1 MNNTQI
7 QFDFNLPEDDME
19 FLNNLEYKFQT
30 RKDGSYRWM
39 ILENYPIPDGY
50 NVSTASIAISIPNGY
65 PTNQLDMAYFSPPL
79 SRVDNKPIGATQ
91 VQQKILGQSYQRWSR
106 HRTASNPWRPGL
118 DDISTHL
125 SLINEWLLREFSK
138 R

>member
-19 FLNNLEYKFQT
+19 FLRNLEYRFHT
-30 RKDGSYRWM
+30 RNDGRYRWM

-65 PTNQLDMAYFSPPL
+65 PTNQLDMAYFFPPL

-91 VQQKILGQSYQRWSR
+91 VQQNILGQSYQRWSR
-106 HRTASNPWRPGL
+106 HRTPSNPWRPGL
-118 DDISTHL
+118 DDISSHL